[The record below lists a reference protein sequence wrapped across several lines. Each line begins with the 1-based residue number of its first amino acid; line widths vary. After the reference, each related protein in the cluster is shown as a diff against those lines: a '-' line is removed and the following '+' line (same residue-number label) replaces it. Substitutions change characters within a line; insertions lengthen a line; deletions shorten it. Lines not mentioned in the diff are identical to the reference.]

1 MQIIMRLAAWAI
13 AIFTSGIVLFYVGG
27 MVFDHA
33 STGAPLQLAINGA
46 SFGLLFAIAYGVAW
60 FKAAPWKRKQP
71 STVERAFAG
80 AE

>member
-46 SFGLLFAIAYGVAW
+46 SFGLLFAIAYGVAL
-60 FKAAPWKRKQP
+60 FIAAPWKRNQP

>member
-1 MQIIMRLAAWAI
+1 MQIIMGLAAWAI
-13 AIFTSGIVLFYVGG
+13 AIFTSGMALSYVGG

-33 STGAPLQLAINGA
+33 GTGAPIQLAVNGA
-46 SFGLLFAIAYGVAW
+46 SFGLLFVIAYSAAW

-71 STVERAFAG
+71 SSVERAFSG

>member
-1 MQIIMRLAAWAI
+1 MQIIMGLA
-13 AIFTSGIVLFYVGG
+13 
-27 MVFDHA
+27 
-33 STGAPLQLAINGA
+33 
-46 SFGLLFAIAYGVAW
+46 AW